1 MVAQPPSTQVTP
13 RNFGLPRHLH
23 LPLLLWNSH
32 ASPEPPRP
40 APIPRTCWLPAP
52 SIIVCWYLDLAHR
65 TLPWCEGKAGAGDAA
80 GQPPPEAELF
90 ARWLLGPSS
99 APVVAW
105 EGSDGLRAVG
115 RGGKGSGAGGW
126 AGRGGSP
133 GPVCARGRPAP
144 ALPCTSSFHPPPFTH
159 PVAHSYRAHPFD
171 TYAPATL
178 HSVRT

>member
-13 RNFGLPRHLH
+13 RNSRLPRHLH

-32 ASPEPPRP
+32 ANPEAPPP
-40 APIPRTCWLPAP
+40 TPHLLAPGLEQ
-52 SIIVCWYLDLAHR
+52 HR
-65 TLPWCEGKAGAGDAA
+65 LLVPGPCRRDFALVRGKAGAGDAA
-80 GQPPPEAELF
+80 GQPPPEAELC
-90 ARWLLGPSS
+90 ARWLRGPSS

-105 EGSDGLRAVG
+105 EDSDGLRAVG
-115 RGGKGSGAGGW
+115 RGREGSGAGGW

-133 GPVCARGRPAP
+133 GPVCTRGHPAQT
-144 ALPCTSSFHPPPFTH
+144 LPCTLSFHPPPFMD
-159 PVAHSYRAHPFD
+159 PLAHSYRAHPSD